1 MSINFTEGKPSK
13 QLFLFTMPILLGML
27 FQQLYNLTDSAIV
40 GRLIGKDALGA
51 VGASYPVIF
60 AVVSLVAGVAGGFT
74 IVVSQYFGAKQYD
87 KVKATIY
94 TMYLFIYTMAI
105 VVSGIA
111 ILFNEEIF
119 QILEL
124 PNELMTLAKG
134 YFNIFMAGLFLM
146 FGYTGTTAILRGL
159 GDSKTPLYFMIF
171 STLLNILLDLVF
183 VITFGFGVEGVAYA
197 TVIAQAAAL
206 LVLSLYV
213 HKKNPHLQLDIKSIT
228 FDKDIFRQ
236 AMRIGLP
243 GGIQMIAVSVGMLII
258 ARIVNGFGTTVIA
271 AYSVAMRIDSL
282 ALMPAMAY
290 SQAVATFTG
299 QNVGAGKFS
308 RVLQGYKTSLIQS
321 SSICILIMISIILY
335 GDLLMG
341 IFTTDSEIIR
351 IGKEYLL
358 IVSSFYLLF
367 VLLFNANGTLRGAGD
382 TLIPMFITIIA
393 LWIIRIPMAYYFS
406 SFMGEKG
413 IWWSVP
419 TGWAFGAIFATLYLF
434 TGKWKSKGIIK
445 R

>member
-1 MSINFTEGKPSK
+1 
-13 QLFLFTMPILLGML
+13 MPILLGML

-40 GRLIGKDALGA
+40 GRFIGKDALGA

-74 IVVSQYFGAKQYD
+74 IVVSQYFGARQYD

-94 TMYLFIYTMAI
+94 TMYFFIYGMAI
-105 VVSGIA
+105 TVSIIA
-111 ILFNEEIF
+111 MLFNEEIF
-119 QILEL
+119 QLLEL
-124 PNELMTLAKG
+124 PQELMALATS

-171 STLLNILLDLVF
+171 STLLNIALDLFF
-183 VITFGFGVEGVAYA
+183 VITLGFGVEGVAYA
-197 TVIAQAAAL
+197 TVIAQAVAL
-206 LVLSLYV
+206 LILSFYV

-228 FDKDIFRQ
+228 FDSDIFWK
-236 AMRIGLP
+236 AIRIGLP
-243 GGIQMIAVSVGMLII
+243 SGIQMIAVAVGMLII
-258 ARIVNGFGTTVIA
+258 ARIVNGFGTAVIA

-299 QNVGAGKFS
+299 QNVGAGRFS
-308 RVLQGYKTSLIQS
+308 RVMQGYKTSLIQS
-321 SSICILIMISIILY
+321 ATVSILIMIGIILY
-335 GDLLMG
+335 GDVLMR

-351 IGKEYLL
+351 IGKEYLV
-358 IVSSFYLLF
+358 IVSSFYMLF

-393 LWIIRIPMAYYFS
+393 LWVIRIPVAYYFS
-406 SFMGEKG
+406 NFMGEKG
-413 IWWSVP
+413 VWWSIP
-419 TGWAFGAIFATLYLF
+419 TGWAFGAIFSTLYLF
-434 TGKWKSKGIIK
+434 TGRWKTKGVIK
-445 R
+445 HSEEANDYH